1 MASWNVFKMKC
12 KHLLLALLAV
22 LGMVGC
28 KEKEPETYYV
38 SQEMLRYC
46 WFPVGSH
53 WIYEEA
59 STPGLF
65 DSVYVDAANEIVEND
80 GDDFK
85 SELYSLTLKIF
96 GKSRK
101 QTTAAHP
108 VGPNYEHV
116 RSRTLESY
124 SDSTGEYYDYVLF
137 WDTRGLDT
145 LAIYPSPYILRHD
158 TIVING
164 VTYFDA
170 IEVITNPPQAA
181 DWTHN
186 TVWVRHVGLVRRSLV
201 DGTVWNLV
209 RYHIE

>member
-1 MASWNVFKMKC
+1 MKL
-12 KHLLLALLAV
+12 KHLFGLLTIV
-22 LGMVGC
+22 LFLFGC
-28 KEKEPETYYV
+28 KEPEPETYYV
-38 SQEMLRYC
+38 NEEMLQYC
-46 WFPVGSH
+46 WFPVGSY

-59 STPGLF
+59 NTVGLF
-65 DSVYVDAANEIVEND
+65 DSVYVLDATNAVLEND

-85 SELYSLTLKIF
+85 SESYSLTLKIL

-124 SDSTGEYYDYVLF
+124 SDSTGEYYDYILF
-137 WDTRGLDT
+137 WDTRGNDT
-145 LAIYPSPYILRHD
+145 LAIYPSPYIQRHD

-164 VTYFDA
+164 TTYYDA
-170 IEVITNPPQAA
+170 IEVITDPPQAA
-181 DWTHN
+181 DWTYN

-201 DGTVWNLV
+201 DGTVWNLA
-209 RYHIE
+209 RYNIN